1 MDKSYKEIY
10 TIKDKEY
17 WKNFWFFNK
26 YSIIAIFIALIMIIS
41 GITRCSN
48 LKRPDAG
55 IVIITSNNIAPEK
68 ISLIKSIYS
77 DHIKDVNGD
86 GEVTLNIVEI
96 SFSKKA
102 PDEVEAANAMRVN
115 TEVLNG
121 DSSVVIGEY
130 ELIKQ
135 FFQKDGVFAKPF
147 ESEFPVILSTSKNP
161 VALDIT
167 NSRLAEIIGY
177 SSDSPLCLAYME
189 CDESLPVY
197 PMYKEGKIIAREI
210 SENK

>member
-17 WKNFWFFNK
+17 WLNFWFFNK
-26 YSIIAIFIALIMIIS
+26 YSIIAIFIALVMIIS
-41 GITRCSN
+41 GITRCTG

-55 IVIITSNNIAPEK
+55 IIIITSNNIDPEK
-68 ISLIKSIYS
+68 LSMVNSRYSELIN
-77 DHIKDVNGD
+77 DVNGD
-86 GEVTLNIVEI
+86 KEVTLNIIEI
-96 SFSKKA
+96 SFSKNA
-102 PDEVEAANAMRVN
+102 PDEVEAANTIRTN
-115 TEVLNG
+115 NEVLNG

-189 CDESLPVY
+189 CDENLPIY
-197 PMYKEGKIIAREI
+197 PMYEEGKIIAREI
-210 SENK
+210 SGNK